1 MKENI
6 KSVFVLTAI
15 CLVVAALLAVTN
27 FYTAPIIKANK
38 AAAATGSLAE
48 VIPGAAGFEEVELPA
63 DAPATVKN
71 LYKETSGLGYVM
83 LLETSSNYSASPMA
97 ITVGFGADSKI
108 SGILLTNYQE
118 SKDFGADY
126 PATYVGQDSALGGV
140 DTVAG
145 VTYSSKA
152 FKDAITDAF
161 NTLINSGLLAA
172 GEKSE
177 EQLIGEVM
185 PLALPG
191 CVNGT
196 GTCVVEEAEVS
207 DASITA
213 AYKAKNGC
221 GYIAVVS
228 GANGTLVCGMNAFG
242 EVKCFDLDGND
253 VTDANADAVTAV
265 QGAFAPLATESL
277 EANTATALRAFD
289 EGIDVELTPVEA
301 TGSFGVAVAA
311 FKANLGEEVQYVILT
326 QPFGFGDKT
335 MKMLHVINANGEIV
349 LYKSS
354 ELIIDGEY
362 YSAHEL
368 TDEAAYRAQFT
379 GLTEA
384 TYSDD
389 MTIVAG
395 ATITSNAVAA
405 SHRAA
410 FEVFNNIKEAA

>member
-145 VTYSSKA
+145 VPYYFKA
-152 FKDAITDAF
+152 FKCYHRRF
-161 NTLINSGLLAA
+161 
-172 GEKSE
+172 
-177 EQLIGEVM
+177 
-185 PLALPG
+185 
-191 CVNGT
+191 
-196 GTCVVEEAEVS
+196 
-207 DASITA
+207 
-213 AYKAKNGC
+213 
-221 GYIAVVS
+221 
-228 GANGTLVCGMNAFG
+228 
-242 EVKCFDLDGND
+242 
-253 VTDANADAVTAV
+253 
-265 QGAFAPLATESL
+265 
-277 EANTATALRAFD
+277 
-289 EGIDVELTPVEA
+289 
-301 TGSFGVAVAA
+301 
-311 FKANLGEEVQYVILT
+311 QYS
-326 QPFGFGDKT
+326 
-335 MKMLHVINANGEIV
+335 
-349 LYKSS
+349 Y
-354 ELIIDGEY
+354 
-362 YSAHEL
+362 
-368 TDEAAYRAQFT
+368 
-379 GLTEA
+379 
-384 TYSDD
+384 
-389 MTIVAG
+389 
-395 ATITSNAVAA
+395 
-405 SHRAA
+405 
-410 FEVFNNIKEAA
+410 